1 MILGFGAPPTRTL
14 NHREIYALMSSFE
27 ACGIRE
33 PKAETKEV
41 LLQKAR
47 RLAKQAAEMS
57 GGADS
62 GVREYY
68 YGASN
73 LNPEISPFTPERRA
87 SSTSSTPANGTQP
100 QATPP
105 TPKFTLNPES
115 KAFVP
120 PSSLAN
126 RVPTLNVEAAPFIPP
141 SQLVAAQ
148 RTDVGATVTA
158 EMGALSMV
166 GMAICVCCNVALFVL
181 CRLLPVCLCVRVSV
195 VSVCVSVWSLCA
207 CQCGLCVC
215 VSVVTVCVCGGVCA
229 CACACVKGD
238 HTSSLS

>member
-1 MILGFGAPPTRTL
+1 MFHCTVDHNVLVYGIRLRPYDTWGFGAPPTRTL

-33 PKAETKEV
+33 PKTETKEV

-73 LNPEISPFTPERRA
+73 LNPEISPFTPERRV
-87 SSTSSTPANGTQP
+87 SPTSSTPANGIQP

-120 PSSLAN
+120 PSLAN
-126 RVPTLNVEAAPFIPP
+126 RIPTLNVEAAPFIPP

-166 GMAICVCCNVALFVL
+166 GIAIYSINIYGHV
-181 CRLLPVCLCVRVSV
+181 VCLFSADCFLC
-195 VSVCVSVWSLCA
+195 VSVCVSVW
-207 CQCGLCVC
+207 
-215 VSVVTVCVCGGVCA
+215 
-229 CACACVKGD
+229 
-238 HTSSLS
+238 

>member
-1 MILGFGAPPTRTL
+1 MMLGDFVFPPP
-14 NHREIYALMSSFE
+14 HALMSNFE

-33 PKAETKEV
+33 PKAETKEI

-166 GMAICVCCNVALFVL
+166 GIAICSVYCNVALFFSADCFL
-181 CRLLPVCLCVRVSV
+181 CVSVCVSVCLCVRVSV
-195 VSVCVSVWSLCA
+195 S
-207 CQCGLCVC
+207 LCVC
-215 VSVVTVCVCGGVCA
+215 VSVW
-229 CACACVKGD
+229 
-238 HTSSLS
+238 